1 MSYFGRSGSG
11 SGSGSGSE
19 RVILPG
25 LDTGVAMA
33 AAEKPR
39 ARISLKNCI
48 LIEVIGWFLVEVS
61 VRR

>member
-1 MSYFGRSGSG
+1 MSCRGRSGSG
-11 SGSGSGSE
+11 SGSERE

-25 LDTGVAMA
+25 LDTGVAIA

-48 LIEVIGWFLVEVS
+48 LIEVVGWFLMEVS